1 MLNTLHEPVR
11 RMKFVVLEKYTSA
24 DLTNITLTLTLSKLY
39 EKKRDYLLIMY
50 MPNSVFLLVVFIS
63 WHILVARPLAFFA
76 VTGVV
81 RVSHL
86 SVIRQRKKAFCAIAN
101 IAYHDRLRA
110 RQIGGGGKGCSEGNN
125 LDDIRLFV
133 SPRKLFDH
141 DCNLTLYLQF

>member
-1 MLNTLHEPVR
+1 MLNKLHEPVR

-101 IAYHDRLRA
+101 IAYHNRLRA
-110 RQIGGGGKGCSEGNN
+110 REIGGGGGRVE
-125 LDDIRLFV
+125 
-133 SPRKLFDH
+133 
-141 DCNLTLYLQF
+141 

>member
-1 MLNTLHEPVR
+1 MLNKLHEPVR

-24 DLTNITLTLTLSKLY
+24 DLTNITLTLSKLY

-101 IAYHDRLRA
+101 TAYHNRLRA
-110 RQIGGGGKGCSEGNN
+110 RQIGGGEGM
-125 LDDIRLFV
+125 
-133 SPRKLFDH
+133 
-141 DCNLTLYLQF
+141 

>member
-1 MLNTLHEPVR
+1 MLNKLHEPVR
-11 RMKFVVLEKYTSA
+11 RLKFVVLEKYTSA
-24 DLTNITLTLTLSKLY
+24 DLTNITLTLSKLY

-50 MPNSVFLLVVFIS
+50 MQNSVFLLVVFIS

-101 IAYHDRLRA
+101 IAYHNRLMA
-110 RQIGGGGKGCSEGNN
+110 KQIRGGEGM
-125 LDDIRLFV
+125 
-133 SPRKLFDH
+133 
-141 DCNLTLYLQF
+141 

>member
-1 MLNTLHEPVR
+1 
-11 RMKFVVLEKYTSA
+11 MKFVVLEKYTSA

-101 IAYHDRLRA
+101 IAYHNRLRA
-110 RQIGGGGKGCSEGNN
+110 REIGGGGGRDEVREITLMISVF
-125 LDDIRLFV
+125 L
-133 SPRKLFDH
+133 SPLE
-141 DCNLTLYLQF
+141 NYLITTVI

>member
-1 MLNTLHEPVR
+1 
-11 RMKFVVLEKYTSA
+11 MKFVVLEKYTSA

-101 IAYHDRLRA
+101 IAYHNRLRA
-110 RQIGGGGKGCSEGNN
+110 RQIGGGGRRDEVREITLMISVF
-125 LDDIRLFV
+125 L
-133 SPRKLFDH
+133 SPLE
-141 DCNLTLYLQF
+141 NYLITTVI

>member
-1 MLNTLHEPVR
+1 MLNKLHEPVR

-24 DLTNITLTLTLSKLY
+24 DLTNITLTLSKLY

-101 IAYHDRLRA
+101 IAYHNRLRA
-110 RQIGGGGKGCSEGNN
+110 REIGGGGGKGGVREITLMISVF
-125 LDDIRLFV
+125 L
-133 SPRKLFDH
+133 SPLE
-141 DCNLTLYLQF
+141 NYLITTVI

>member
-1 MLNTLHEPVR
+1 MLNKLHEPVR

-24 DLTNITLTLTLSKLY
+24 DLTNITLTLSKLY

-101 IAYHDRLRA
+101 IAYHNRLRV
-110 RQIGGGGKGCSEGNN
+110 RQIGGGGDEVREITLMISVF
-125 LDDIRLFV
+125 L
-133 SPRKLFDH
+133 SPLE
-141 DCNLTLYLQF
+141 NYLITTVI